1 MIPTPKALKTRFGND
16 TCRLAITY
24 NPMRKATKMTILRI
38 VNNIKQDLHFHNL
51 IFLIPI
57 SILRILEKLIIFKS
71 ILQENLKIKMT
82 LYSDNSEMR

>member
-1 MIPTPKALKTRFGND
+1 
-16 TCRLAITY
+16 
-24 NPMRKATKMTILRI
+24 MTMLRI

-51 IFLIPI
+51 ISLIPI
-57 SILRILEKLIIFKS
+57 IILRILEKLIIFKS

>member
-1 MIPTPKALKTRFGND
+1 
-16 TCRLAITY
+16 
-24 NPMRKATKMTILRI
+24 MTILRI